1 VNLQNVY
8 SIINYFHIKYILFRT
23 ITKVKEEKK
32 RSYKERNR
40 LRKHRIM
47 SETTFK
53 YSGVLN
59 INGKEEHFS
68 EFEIKL
74 IAPLETKDLEEQAL
88 SDMKVFT
95 KEDGQE
101 RN

>member
-1 VNLQNVY
+1 
-8 SIINYFHIKYILFRT
+8 
-23 ITKVKEEKK
+23 
-32 RSYKERNR
+32 
-40 LRKHRIM
+40 M

-74 IAPLETKDLEEQAL
+74 IALLETKDLEEQAL